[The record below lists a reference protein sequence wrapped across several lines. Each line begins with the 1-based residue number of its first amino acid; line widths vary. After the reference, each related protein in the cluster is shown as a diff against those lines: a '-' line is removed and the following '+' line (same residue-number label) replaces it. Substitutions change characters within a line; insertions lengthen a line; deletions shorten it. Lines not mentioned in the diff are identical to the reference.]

1 MESFKIESLKETI
14 NVNGVDLVFHFD
26 DNEFL
31 KKINDFQ
38 KLFEKK
44 SIDLDVTDKIGE
56 KINDIFGEN
65 TCKDIFGV
73 EHPSVLVLIE
83 LCEYIGKIVKNFTTK
98 REASIKEKYNAEREG
113 DV

>member
-65 TCKDIFGV
+65 TCKDIF
-73 EHPSVLVLIE
+73 
-83 LCEYIGKIVKNFTTK
+83 C
-98 REASIKEKYNAEREG
+98 
-113 DV
+113 